1 MKNFLLVFLG
11 GGLGSGLRYLL
22 SFFLQSKKSGFP
34 FGTFAANI
42 LGSLLIG
49 ILLALFIKNQEW
61 EQQYKLLAVV
71 GFCGG
76 FTTMSSFSAEN
87 IQFLREGNF
96 GMFAIYIVLTIAICL
111 LCTFLGFQLIKS

>member
-1 MKNFLLVFLG
+1 MKNFLIVFLG

-22 SFFLQSKKSGFP
+22 SIVFQVKKTGFP
-34 FGTFAANI
+34 YATFIANI

-49 ILLALFIKNQEW
+49 VLLALFIKNQQW
-61 EQQYKLLAVV
+61 EQQYKLIAAI

-87 IQFLREGNF
+87 IQFLRDGNYSL
-96 GMFAIYIVLTIAICL
+96 FALYLALTIAVCL
-111 LCTFLGFQLIKS
+111 LCTFFGFIIIKT

>member
-22 SFFLQSKKSGFP
+22 TLLFQAKKTGFP
-34 FGTFAANI
+34 VGTLAANV

-49 ILLALFIKNQEW
+49 VLLALFIKNQEW
-61 EQQYKLLAVV
+61 EQQYKLLAAV

-76 FTTMSSFSAEN
+76 FTTMSSFSADN
-87 IQFLREGNF
+87 IAFLREGNYSL
-96 GMFAIYIVLTIAICL
+96 FAFYLIITIVICL
-111 LCTFLGFQLIKS
+111 LSTFIGFQVIKS

>member
-22 SFFLQSKKSGFP
+22 SLAFQAKKTGFP
-34 FGTFAANI
+34 LGTFVANI
-42 LGSLLIG
+42 LGSLFIG
-49 ILLALFIKNQEW
+49 ILLATFIKNQEW
-61 EQQYKLLAVV
+61 EQQYKLLAAV

-87 IQFLREGNF
+87 IQFLRDGHY
-96 GMFAIYIVLTIAICL
+96 GLFALYLTLTIVICL
-111 LCTFLGFQLIKS
+111 FCTFLGFQLIKS

>member
-1 MKNFLLVFLG
+1 MKNLLLVFLG
-11 GGLGSGLRYLL
+11 GGLGSALRYWL
-22 SFFLQSKKSGFP
+22 SLVFIAKKTGFP
-34 FGTFAANI
+34 TATFVANI

-61 EQQYKLLAVV
+61 TQDYKLLSAV

-87 IQFLREGNF
+87 IQFLRDGNF
-96 GMFAIYIVLTIAICL
+96 GLFAIYVVLTILLCL
-111 LCTFLGFQLIKS
+111 LSTYLGFQFIKS

>member
-22 SFFLQSKKSGFP
+22 SIVFEAKKTGFP
-34 FGTFAANI
+34 TGTFLANI

-49 ILLALFIKNQEW
+49 ILLALFIKNQDW
-61 EQQYKLLAVV
+61 EHQYKLLAVV

-76 FTTMSSFSAEN
+76 FTTMSSFSMEN
-87 IQFLREGNF
+87 IQFLRDGNYS
-96 GMFAIYIVLTIAICL
+96 MFALYLILTIAVSL
-111 LCTFLGFQLIKS
+111 LCTFLGFQIIKS

>member
-1 MKNFLLVFLG
+1 MKNFLLVFFG

-22 SFFLQSKKSGFP
+22 SIAFHTNKAAFP
-34 FGTFAANI
+34 YATFIANI

-49 ILLALFIKNQEW
+49 FLFALFMKNQDW
-61 EQQYKLLAVV
+61 EQQYKLLAAV

-87 IQFLREGNF
+87 IQFLRDGNYAL
-96 GMFAIYIVLTIAICL
+96 FALYLALTISICL
-111 LCTFLGFQLIKS
+111 VCTFLGFQLIKS

>member
-1 MKNFLLVFLG
+1 MKNLLLVFLG
-11 GGLGSGLRYLL
+11 GGLGSLFRY
-22 SFFLQSKKSGFP
+22 FFSLIFVAKKTGFP
-34 FGTFAANI
+34 MATFIANI

-61 EQQYKLLAVV
+61 TQDYKLLGAV

-87 IQFLREGNF
+87 IQFLRDGNF
-96 GMFAIYIVLTIAICL
+96 GLFAIYLALTILLCL
-111 LCTFLGFQLIKS
+111 LSTYLGFQIIKS

>member
-1 MKNFLLVFLG
+1 MKDFLLVFIG

-22 SFFLQSKKSGFP
+22 SMAFVEKKTMFP
-34 FGTFAANI
+34 IGTFIANV

-49 ILLALFIKNQEW
+49 ILFALFTKHQLW
-61 EQQYKLLAVV
+61 EQQYKLLAAV

-87 IQFLREGNF
+87 ILLLRTGNYFLF
-96 GMFAIYIVLTIAICL
+96 VLYITLTLAMCL
-111 LCTFLGFQLIKS
+111 ICTFLGFQVIKA

>member
-1 MKNFLLVFLG
+1 MKNFILVFIG

-22 SFFLQSKKSGFP
+22 SLAFLSKKTDFP
-34 FGTFAANI
+34 FHTFIANI
-42 LGSLLIG
+42 IGSLLIG

-61 EQQYKLLAVV
+61 EQQYKLLAAV

-87 IQFLREGNF
+87 LQLLKEGNYS
-96 GMFAIYIVLTIAICL
+96 MFAIYLVLTIALCL
-111 LCTFLGFQLIKS
+111 ICTFLGFQLIKS